1 MGAGFLLPWDRD
13 PSWLTLLKHASP
25 RTLLYRI
32 WVNLGHL
39 IVKFTM
45 QTVKTSEATQYA
57 MLELRLSAARYSP
70 APALTHLTPAV
81 PSTPCT
87 MNIHD
92 RQAAAHSGW

>member
-1 MGAGFLLPWDRD
+1 
-13 PSWLTLLKHASP
+13 
-25 RTLLYRI
+25 
-32 WVNLGHL
+32 
-39 IVKFTM
+39 M

-57 MLELRLSAARYSP
+57 PPLSAARYSP